1 MNITVYRKITQV
13 LFILLI
19 FLMPVLDILRYDAA
33 TKELIV
39 FGQAWSLGLKEGF
52 YADPSA
58 SGAFHIA
65 VRFFLKAI
73 LPWLFILAIFPLL
86 GYLTGRLFCGW
97 LCPEGTLFELADYL
111 TLKLTGRRSLY
122 SKSPNDPDADKTGK
136 FIYVALAFASAIIIP
151 LLGGIALTGYFVAPK
166 TI

>member
-73 LPWLFILAIFPLL
+73 LPWLFYPCNIPFA
-86 GYLTGRLFCGW
+86 RLSHRQVV
-97 LCPEGTLFELADYL
+97 L
-111 TLKLTGRRSLY
+111 RM
-122 SKSPNDPDADKTGK
+122 
-136 FIYVALAFASAIIIP
+136 ALP
-151 LLGGIALTGYFVAPK
+151 
-166 TI
+166 